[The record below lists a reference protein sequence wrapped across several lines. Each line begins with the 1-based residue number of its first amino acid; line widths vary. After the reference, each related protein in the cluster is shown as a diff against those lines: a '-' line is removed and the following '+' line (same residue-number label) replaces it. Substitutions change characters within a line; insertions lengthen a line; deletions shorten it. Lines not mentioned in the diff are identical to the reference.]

1 MMAEHNWGK
10 WEPLCISLQIYVRS
24 HWSKSQHH
32 LLIFQPSI
40 LCRLRVVRCEM
51 WDVTVSVVSVVTVAL
66 HWRHWTLWAVRTLP
80 CFLYWENRGSQP
92 APHHTTTQES
102 GVTPSYLNWPLS
114 SVQALVLSVHWEGVR
129 WPPDWRRHNGPAP
142 LSPSLRARTM
152 GAGRSAGQS
161 GRASS
166 LVDNAGTIDQ

>member
-10 WEPLCISLQIYVRS
+10 WEPLCISLQIYVRT

-32 LLIFQPSI
+32 LLIFQPRI

-92 APHHTTTQES
+92 AHTTPRHRSQE
-102 GVTPSYLNWPLS
+102 
-114 SVQALVLSVHWEGVR
+114 
-129 WPPDWRRHNGPAP
+129 
-142 LSPSLRARTM
+142 SLRATLIGPYPVCRPWCWVSTEREWDDHLTGGDTM
-152 GAGRSAGQS
+152 VRLLSLRHSEPGQWARVGRQARAAGRAHWWTMRGQ
-161 GRASS
+161 
-166 LVDNAGTIDQ
+166 